1 MPALGSLAWQGLSD
15 PTFNNTLFTVTTIKA
30 SNMAISVPTLINFI
44 KLRCPVIHNHHNFT
58 FFGVGKGVESFG
70 KQ

>member
-1 MPALGSLAWQGLSD
+1 
-15 PTFNNTLFTVTTIKA
+15 
-30 SNMAISVPTLINFI
+30 MAISVPTLINFN

-58 FFGVGKGVESFG
+58 FFGVGKGVESFD